1 MAESLVSHH
10 PEVGPLL
17 SERAQRA
24 KLVEA
29 IVQVVAEKGYED
41 ATVADVVRVARVSR
55 GTFYEVFESKRACF
69 AAAFRFGTEVLEERV
84 RVAVQGVED
93 WREQLRAGVRA
104 YLQTLDDEPR
114 FARVYLLESHAVGA
128 EYETAVRL
136 FAARYGKS
144 FARSGRPVPPSDAL
158 FVLSAGVGALACSQV
173 RAGRKAMDIE
183 EAALGCALRLVTE
196 EEPWT

>member
-1 MAESLVSHH
+1 VTDSLVSHH

-41 ATVADVVRVARVSR
+41 ATVADVVRAARVSR
-55 GTFYEVFESKRACF
+55 GTFYELFESKQACF
-69 AAAFRFGTEVLEERV
+69 AAAFRLGTEVFEERV
-84 RVAVQGVED
+84 AAAVRGVED
-93 WREQLRAGVRA
+93 WQQQLRVGVRA

-114 FARVYLLESHAVGA
+114 FARVYLLESHAGGA
-128 EYETAVRL
+128 EHENAIRL
-136 FAARYGKS
+136 FAERYGKS
-144 FARSGRPVPPSDAL
+144 FARSGRPVPPPEAL
-158 FVLSAGVGALACSQV
+158 FVLSAGVGALARAQV
-173 RAGRKAMDIE
+173 RAGRKAIEIE
-183 EAALGCALRLVTE
+183 EAAVGCALRLVTK